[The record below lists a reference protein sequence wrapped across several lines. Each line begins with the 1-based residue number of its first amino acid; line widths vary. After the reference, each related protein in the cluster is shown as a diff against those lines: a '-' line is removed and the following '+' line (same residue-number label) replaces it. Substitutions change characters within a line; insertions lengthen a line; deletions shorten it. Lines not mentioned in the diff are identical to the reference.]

1 MSTLRYCWYIAIFFM
16 YFFWMQC
23 EVFSVFAS
31 GLSLMISLLIS
42 PFYSSPFMV
51 MILGRAGTDPS
62 DDSVSYEV
70 SCVVLGEYPVS

>member
-1 MSTLRYCWYIAIFFM
+1 MFT
-16 YFFWMQC
+16 
-23 EVFSVFAS
+23 S

-70 SCVVLGEYPVS
+70 SCVVLG